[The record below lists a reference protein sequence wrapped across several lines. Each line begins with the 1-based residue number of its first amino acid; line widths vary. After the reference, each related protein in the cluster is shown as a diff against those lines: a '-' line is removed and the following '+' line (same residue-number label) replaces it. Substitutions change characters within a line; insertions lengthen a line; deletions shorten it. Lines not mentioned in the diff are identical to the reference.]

1 MMSEWTGNF
10 DEALQKQKQKKNTP
24 VLIWRRTETGQIR
37 KNKRLVTTGTRAV
50 ITGQRTGRAN
60 QNPCNFTELDFNVKP
75 SRWRFLT
82 LTRTSPSTV
91 KRKDTRAL
99 YGATAATPPLPW
111 GLAGLGEMACCTPP
125 PVIPPPSPVCL
136 ESWTLFEET
145 TARSDHI
152 RAVTVKGSR
161 LNLECPPTDGTGRF
175 VSQQGAAVYCGPNP
189 MKYWSLSLQRKTYS
203 PALAPASF
211 FGPSF
216 FPCFVLIQASFTALF
231 YYFF

>member
-1 MMSEWTGNF
+1 MTVS
-10 DEALQKQKQKKNTP
+10 D
-24 VLIWRRTETGQIR
+24 VD
-37 KNKRLVTTGTRAV
+37 
-50 ITGQRTGRAN
+50 AN
-60 QNPCNFTELDFNVKP
+60 
-75 SRWRFLT
+75 LT
-82 LTRTSPSTV
+82 LDSEKKGHARVVWSDGSNSSTPMRPCRVRRDGVLYPATRDP
-91 KRKDTRAL
+91 
-99 YGATAATPPLPW
+99 
-111 GLAGLGEMACCTPP
+111 
-125 PVIPPPSPVCL
+125 PPPSPVCL

>member
-125 PVIPPPSPVCL
+125 PVIPPPPPSVWSREHCLRRQQPDLIISEQSLWKEVVWILSARRQTGREDLCHSRGLPSTAAQTLWSIGAFLSNEKRTLLHLHLLPSSVRLSSPV
-136 ESWTLFEET
+136 
-145 TARSDHI
+145 
-152 RAVTVKGSR
+152 
-161 LNLECPPTDGTGRF
+161 
-175 VSQQGAAVYCGPNP
+175 
-189 MKYWSLSLQRKTYS
+189 
-203 PALAPASF
+203 SF
-211 FGPSF
+211 
-216 FPCFVLIQASFTALF
+216 
-231 YYFF
+231 